1 MPSGPYGLIIRQ
13 RRQRGA
19 AFFKFLERVMPD
31 QASASGHPN
40 SLTANR
46 QASKSRPW
54 RLHPWPDVVT
64 EPTVIR

>member
-40 SLTANR
+40 CLTA
-46 QASKSRPW
+46 QPASLEIPAMAPASLARRGSQSP
-54 RLHPWPDVVT
+54 R
-64 EPTVIR
+64 